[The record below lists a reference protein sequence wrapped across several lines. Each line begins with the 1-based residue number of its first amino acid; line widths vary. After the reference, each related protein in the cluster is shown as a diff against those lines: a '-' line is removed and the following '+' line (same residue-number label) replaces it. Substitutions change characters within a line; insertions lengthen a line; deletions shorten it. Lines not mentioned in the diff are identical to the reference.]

1 MFADF
6 FFFGWLAL
14 KAEC

>member
-6 FFFGWLAL
+6 FFVWLAL